1 MSAGALGPAA
11 RKTVTYRQTGG
22 QESAGSGTLLSW
34 TMAHPHT
41 HQHQHTHTQHT
52 HTHTHT
58 HTQCM
63 YECMAQYTHGKEKVT
78 MFLCMC
84 VYRSVRFVAQLNRR
98 DQLLLANA
106 SPTLAARA
114 RCVSFYPSWSLSIY
128 LSIYLSIHAP
138 AHFTTAYRR
147 TGPHCCDIGERESVC
162 ARVEKRGGPFQQFSV
177 LCILNNYHFHS
188 FYPLEGIQHSTSYSQ
203 IFSRMCRV
211 GLWVGGVV
219 HQV

>member
-1 MSAGALGPAA
+1 MQGHWDQLPEKQSLTARLVDKKAPAVGLSC
-11 RKTVTYRQTGG
+11 RG
-22 QESAGSGTLLSW
+22 QW
-34 TMAHPHT
+34 RI
-41 HQHQHTHTQHT
+41 HTHTNTNTLTRNT

-63 YECMAQYTHGKEKVT
+63 YECMAKYTHGKEKVT

-138 AHFTTAYRR
+138 AHFTT
-147 TGPHCCDIGERESVC
+147 HS
-162 ARVEKRGGPFQQFSV
+162 
-177 LCILNNYHFHS
+177 NN
-188 FYPLEGIQHSTSYSQ
+188 GIQTHWPTLLRHLRERVCVCSCRETRGTISTV
-203 IFSRMCRV
+203 FSLV
-211 GLWVGGVV
+211 YPE
-219 HQV
+219 

>member
-1 MSAGALGPAA
+1 VRMWLYVRLSECRGTGTSCQKNSHLPPDWWTRKRRQWDSLVVDNGA
-11 RKTVTYRQTGG
+11 
-22 QESAGSGTLLSW
+22 S
-34 TMAHPHT
+34 
-41 HQHQHTHTQHT
+41 THTPTPTHSHAT

-138 AHFTTAYRR
+138 AHFTT
-147 TGPHCCDIGERESVC
+147 HS
-162 ARVEKRGGPFQQFSV
+162 
-177 LCILNNYHFHS
+177 NN
-188 FYPLEGIQHSTSYSQ
+188 GIQTHWPTLLRHLRECVCVCSCRKTRGTISTV
-203 IFSRMCRV
+203 FSLV
-211 GLWVGGVV
+211 YPE
-219 HQV
+219 